1 MAKRLPISINICYYD
16 NTNIKNF
23 RLLNWRV
30 HCVQIGFRGLVCS
43 LRTIIQLIVTNQI
56 KTLQENLAKDLV
68 SLEENE
74 LVTEQQLDKIT
85 DTYTQVY
92 DIISK
97 VIDKTKE

>member
-1 MAKRLPISINICYYD
+1 MGN
-16 NTNIKNF
+16 
-23 RLLNWRV
+23 
-30 HCVQIGFRGLVCS
+30 
-43 LRTIIQLIVTNQI
+43 QL

-68 SLEENE
+68 SLEEND

-97 VIDKTKE
+97 VIDKPKE

>member
-1 MAKRLPISINICYYD
+1 MN
-16 NTNIKNF
+16 
-23 RLLNWRV
+23 
-30 HCVQIGFRGLVCS
+30 
-43 LRTIIQLIVTNQI
+43 NQI

-68 SLEENE
+68 NLEEND

-97 VIDKTKE
+97 AVDKSKE